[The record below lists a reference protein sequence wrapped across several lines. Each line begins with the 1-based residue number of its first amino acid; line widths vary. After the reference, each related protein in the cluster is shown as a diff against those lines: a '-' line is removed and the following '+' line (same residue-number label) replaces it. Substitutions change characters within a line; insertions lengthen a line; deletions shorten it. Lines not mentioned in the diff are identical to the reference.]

1 MAKICLLT
9 PTQPSINPRIVKEA
23 DALAEAGH
31 QVHVLC
37 GHTVQWADESDASLL
52 RNRRWTCAYVGG
64 RPGSARHW
72 WSRARH
78 GAIRRFP
85 QAWKFNPYVAKC
97 ALARI
102 APELQAAAFHFQADL
117 YIAHYVGALVAAG
130 EVARTTGA
138 LLAFDSED
146 FESGYFRYNAGP
158 RPIDRLTEQVER
170 EYLPQCCYITAASPG
185 IAAAQASKYGLR
197 HPTSILNVFP
207 VADRPLQF
215 RETSSAGPLKLYW
228 FSQTI
233 GADRGLED
241 VVRAMAISRDCDMQ
255 LYLRGR
261 CAAGYQAQLE
271 ALARENG
278 LAPDKLKLCPPALA
292 EHMVSISSEYDV
304 GLALEQPASP
314 NRDLCLTNKIF
325 SYFLAGNAVAATSTS
340 AQEAIVKTLGPAG
353 FVYRPG
359 DYEGLARG
367 LRVWHDNRAELQ
379 RARREAW
386 WLGSNRFKWDLEKKK
401 LLDLVDS
408 VLMKQETGSVAR
420 SSAIA

>member
-37 GHTVQWADESDASLL
+37 GHTVQWADESDTSLL
-52 RNRRWTCAYVGG
+52 RNRRWTCTYVGG

-85 QAWKFNPYVAKC
+85 QTWKLNRYLAKR

-102 APELQAAAFHFQADL
+102 TPELQAAAFHFQADL

-130 EVARTTGA
+130 EVARSSGA

-158 RPIDRLTEQVER
+158 GPIDRLTEQVER

-185 IAAAQASKYGLR
+185 IAAAHASKYGLQ

-207 VADRPLQF
+207 LADRPLQF

-261 CAAGYQAQLE
+261 CATGYQAQLE
-271 ALARENG
+271 ALA
-278 LAPDKLKLCPPALA
+278 
-292 EHMVSISSEYDV
+292 
-304 GLALEQPASP
+304 
-314 NRDLCLTNKIF
+314 
-325 SYFLAGNAVAATSTS
+325 AG
-340 AQEAIVKTLGPAG
+340 E
-353 FVYRPG
+353 RPG
-359 DYEGLARG
+359 SRQTETLSTCVGRTYGLDFVRVRRG
-367 LRVWHDNRAELQ
+367 ACP
-379 RARREAW
+379 
-386 WLGSNRFKWDLEKKK
+386 
-401 LLDLVDS
+401 
-408 VLMKQETGSVAR
+408 
-420 SSAIA
+420 

>member
-9 PTQPSINPRIVKEA
+9 TTQPSINPRIVKEA

-37 GHTVQWADESDASLL
+37 GHTVQWADESDTSLL
-52 RNRRWTCAYVGG
+52 RNRLWTFAYVGG
-64 RPGSARHW
+64 RPGSARYW

-78 GAIRRFP
+78 GVIRRIP
-85 QAWKFNPYVAKC
+85 QAWKLNPYLAKC

-102 APELQAAAFHFQADL
+102 TPELQAAAFQVQADL

-130 EVARTTGA
+130 EVARATGA

-158 RPIDRLTEQVER
+158 GPIDRVTEQVEKK
-170 EYLPQCCYITAASPG
+170 YLPECCFITAASPG
-185 IAAAQASKYGLR
+185 IAAAHVSKYGLR
-197 HPTSILNVFP
+197 RVTNILNVFP
-207 VADRPLQF
+207 LAERPLQF
-215 RETSSAGPLKLYW
+215 RETSLAGPLKLYW

-233 GADRGLED
+233 GPDRGLED
-241 VVRAMAISRDCDMQ
+241 VIRAMVILRDCDIQ

-261 CAAGYQAQLE
+261 CAAGYQTQLR
-271 ALARENG
+271 ALIRENG
-278 LAPDKLKLCPPALA
+278 LPPDNLKFCPPALA
-292 EHMVSISSEYDV
+292 EQMISISSEYDV
-304 GLALEQPASP
+304 GLALEQPASL

-325 SYFLAGNAVAATSTS
+325 SYLLAGNAVAATFTTG
-340 AQEAIVKTLGPAG
+340 QEAIVETLGPAG
-353 FVYRPG
+353 FLYRPG
-359 DYEGLARG
+359 DCEGLARG
-367 LRVWHDNRAELQ
+367 LRMWHDDRAELQ

-386 WLGSNRFKWDLEKKK
+386 SLGSNRFNWDLEKKK

-408 VLMKQETGSVAR
+408 VLMNQETGTVAR
-420 SSAIA
+420 SRAIA